1 MKKYMHPQLVLPT
14 KIMIEPE
21 GSTESLDDI
30 SDDNLFN
37 PYATSHALMVRFL
50 VDNLHSYFV
59 NELHWYRCD
68 GTTIRSSLGLAL
80 LEETCCC
87 NMNGSSVNLVKIL
100 FPFSTLSKPFN

>member
-30 SDDNLFN
+30 SDDNSFN
-37 PYATSHALMVRFL
+37 PYATSHPLMVRFL
-50 VDNLHSYFV
+50 VENLPSYFV

-68 GTTIRSSLGLAL
+68 ETAICNGLCLTL
-80 LEETCCC
+80 LEETCCR
-87 NMNGSSVNLVKIL
+87 NIEWK
-100 FPFSTLSKPFN
+100 FSEPC